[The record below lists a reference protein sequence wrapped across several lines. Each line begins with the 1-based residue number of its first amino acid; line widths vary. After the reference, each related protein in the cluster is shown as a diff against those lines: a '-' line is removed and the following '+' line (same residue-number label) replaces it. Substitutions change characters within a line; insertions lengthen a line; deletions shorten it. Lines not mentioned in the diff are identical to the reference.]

1 MLKKIEVLKELE
13 NGGAIMVDSVYRT
26 AHVLN
31 AAGERL
37 DTCRYD
43 VAENLGRA
51 AGYKKTFS
59 RGWALCWYI
68 EKETAPAAETEA
80 AEEKTAE
87 EWAEESARVE
97 SAVSESLAAVIAAE
111 ADQEEAAPEYLKL
124 TAPASNEENGVYYQ
138 LTYKKRPAVESWPEE
153 TQTLYTVDAVESAVH
168 QINYN
173 GGQIT
178 AAQRVTVNADSF
190 ETFNFIPETRQD
202 RTDRENRD
210 YCRRIAEDLERYAA
224 GTVYKCPE
232 CGEIIEFDDLDEL
245 EIETEDYP
253 AWAYKLPCGC
263 ETTDEPEQLT
273 LYDFFADCLDIE
285 YRCSSRKE
293 YNSVSIM
300 VTCGGPNI
308 YIDTEEK
315 AVLLYWWSDRAR
327 YYLSSDAVEAVDE
340 WAAEYWNCI

>member
-1 MLKKIEVLKELE
+1 MLKKVEVLKELE

-26 AHVLN
+26 ANVLN
-31 AAGERL
+31 ANGERL

-43 VAENLGRA
+43 VAENLGRT

-68 EKETAPAAETEA
+68 EKETAPAAEAETEAPETTEEAAPAQDAPAAIATEA
-80 AEEKTAE
+80 APE
-87 EWAEESARVE
+87 
-97 SAVSESLAAVIAAE
+97 
-111 ADQEEAAPEYLKL
+111 EEAPAPEYLKI
-124 TAPASNEENGVYYQ
+124 TAPTSNEESGVYYQ
-138 LTYKKRPAVESWPEE
+138 LTYKARPAAELWPER

-178 AAQRVTVNADSF
+178 AAQRVTVGADSF
-190 ETFNFIPETRQD
+190 ETLDFIPETRQD

-210 YCRRIAEDLERYAA
+210 YCRRISEDLEKYVE
-224 GTVYKCPE
+224 GIVYRCPE
-232 CGEIIEFDDLDEL
+232 CGAIIEIDDLDEL
-245 EIETEDYP
+245 EIETDDYP
-253 AWAYKLPCGC
+253 AGAYKLPCGC
-263 ETTDEPEQLT
+263 ETTEEPEQQT
-273 LYDFFADCLDIE
+273 LYDYFSDCLDIE
-285 YRCSSRKE
+285 YRCNSSKE
-293 YNSVSIM
+293 YKSVSIM

-327 YYLSSDAVEAVDE
+327 YYLRSDVVEAVDE
-340 WAAEYWNCI
+340 WAEEYWNCL